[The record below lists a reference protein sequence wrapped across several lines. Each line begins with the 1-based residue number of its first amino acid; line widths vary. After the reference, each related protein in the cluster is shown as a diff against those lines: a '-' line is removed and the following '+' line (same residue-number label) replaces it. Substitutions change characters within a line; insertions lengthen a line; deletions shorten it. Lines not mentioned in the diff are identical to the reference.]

1 MGDNEHIKN
10 RQYQTKKDADKLAT
24 EIREKAKE
32 LEKVQE
38 DCSHPDEKICVKDIG
53 RGEGR
58 SEFRKVCGICGKA
71 IGYPSQKEI
80 TGESGNG

>member
-53 RGEGR
+53 RGEG
-58 SEFRKVCGICGKA
+58 
-71 IGYPSQKEI
+71 
-80 TGESGNG
+80 